1 MNPAAA
7 DDRCSVSGLVS
18 TDVTEL
24 ATVISRPSRI
34 QATPRATTIRVW
46 KGDHGRRSIRAGIR
60 LRMAP
65 GAGASR
71 VVVMEG
77 LRARLAVLPDGSS
90 RSGTSSIP
98 RTFTPS
104 GMAVVTSGRDVP
116 QGGVLPVGDPA
127 HGRAS
132 TAPV

>member
-1 MNPAAA
+1 MSPAAA

-65 GAGASR
+65 GAGASL
-71 VVVMEG
+71 VVVIE
-77 LRARLAVLPDGSS
+77 RPPGST
-90 RSGTSSIP
+90 GC
-98 RTFTPS
+98 
-104 GMAVVTSGRDVP
+104 AAGRFCPLGNQLNPPNVH
-116 QGGVLPVGDPA
+116 A
-127 HGRAS
+127 F
-132 TAPV
+132 